1 MWDYQALSVVH
12 ILLFVFWL
20 GTDVGVFYM
29 GMLIQ
34 QESLSLETRG
44 TLGKVMHVLDQ
55 FPRTCLIL
63 MIPVAMGLVR
73 IGGWGLG
80 GVPVAVLW
88 LIASVAIVWAA
99 ASIWAIGFHAAPRA
113 THAFMLGDRLLRA
126 ALVVL
131 AVVILSL
138 SSGGSDPLP
147 ETWLIVKLALFTT
160 IVVAG
165 ALIDV
170 LPNPFADLNLILTS
184 GSTPE
189 REAGLRRGLAFVYPV
204 VVYIYLALI
213 TMCIFAVIKIT

>member
-1 MWDYQALSVVH
+1 MWDYQALTVIH

-63 MIPVAMGLVR
+63 MIPVAIGLVR
-73 IGGWGLG
+73 VGGWGFG
-80 GVPVAVLW
+80 DVSVAVLW
-88 LIASVAIVWAA
+88 LVAAVAIVWAA

-113 THAFMLGDRLLRA
+113 ARAFMLSDRLLRA
-126 ALVVL
+126 ALVAL
-131 AVVILSL
+131 AVAVLSL
-138 SSGGSDPLP
+138 SGSGSGPLP
-147 ETWLIVKLALFTT
+147 EMWLIVKLALFTS
-160 IVVAG
+160 VVLAG

-189 REAGLRRGLAFVYPV
+189 REAGLRRGLAYVYPV

-213 TMCIFAVIKIT
+213 TMCIFAVIKIA

>member
-1 MWDYQALSVVH
+1 MWDYQALTVIH

-34 QESLSLETRG
+34 QQSLSLETRS

-80 GVPVAVLW
+80 AVPVAVLW
-88 LIASVAIVWAA
+88 LVAAVAIVWAV
-99 ASIWAIGFHAAPRA
+99 ASIWAIGFHAAPRVG
-113 THAFMLGDRLLRA
+113 HAFILGDRLLRA
-126 ALVVL
+126 AFVGL
-131 AVVILSL
+131 AVAVLSL

-147 ETWLIVKLALFTT
+147 ETWLVVKLALFAT
-160 IVVAG
+160 IVLAG

-213 TMCIFAVIKIT
+213 TMCIFAVIKIA

>member
-1 MWDYQALSVVH
+1 MWDYQALTVMH
-12 ILLFVFWL
+12 LLLFVFWL

-34 QESLSLETRG
+34 QETLSLETRG

-73 IGGWGLG
+73 VGGWGLG
-80 GVPVAVLW
+80 DVPVGVLW
-88 LIASVAIVWAA
+88 LVAALAILWAA

-113 THAFMLGDRLLRA
+113 ARLFLLADRVLRV
-126 ALVVL
+126 ALVGL
-131 AVVILSL
+131 AVAVLVLSRGE
-138 SSGGSDPLP
+138 SGPLP
-147 ETWLIVKLALFTT
+147 ETWLMVKLALFSS
-160 IVVAG
+160 IVLAG
-165 ALIDV
+165 ALIDF
-170 LPNPFADLNLILTS
+170 LPNPFADLGAILTH

-189 REAGLRRGLAFVYPV
+189 REAGLRRGLAYVYPV

-213 TMCIFAVIKIT
+213 TMAIFAVIKTQ